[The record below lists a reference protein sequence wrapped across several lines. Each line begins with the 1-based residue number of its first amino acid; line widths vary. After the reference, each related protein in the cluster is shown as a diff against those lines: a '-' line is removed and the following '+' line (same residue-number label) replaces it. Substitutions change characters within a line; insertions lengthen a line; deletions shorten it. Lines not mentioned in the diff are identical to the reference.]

1 MRNRRQNSFLC
12 IMAMACAA
20 AIIGCGTPSI
30 KDGDTVMEIAGQPV
44 VKAEYQMVL
53 KSHVPEVKSQYT
65 TEEANA
71 EDFWEME
78 GGAGSPIGQVMELAR
93 EDLARKKVVARLA
106 QEAGIGVQAD
116 YGSIVEGMGT
126 ENTKRE
132 GRSASGEVIY
142 GLTSFTPEDYYSYV
156 YTDLESQLLE
166 KLKSSH
172 PVSEEEL
179 EAIYQENQGQYTSEI
194 RVQMLVGEMQAQD
207 PETGD
212 GGVQQP
218 DTGNGLPQ
226 DPETGD
232 GGVQQPDTGMAAAQQ
247 AKASMEEGA
256 DIDTLKG
263 QYPQINFYEPEM
275 SSLRTEEGKS
285 GAYAQ
290 RWMVSS
296 AMEEGQ
302 VCEPFLIGRNI
313 MVMRCLKREEN
324 VAEPFE
330 TIKGVLKSEVQTR
343 LAQEEIEQGIREA
356 EISFQEKTLEQAAL
370 EALEGS

>member
-263 QYPQINFYEPEM
+263 QYPQINFYELEM

-313 MVMRCLKREEN
+313 MVMRCLKREEK
-324 VAEPFE
+324 VAEPLE
-330 TIKGVLKSEVQTR
+330 TKKGGLKSEVQTR

>member
-30 KDGDTVMEIAGQPV
+30 KDSDTVMEIAGQPV

-53 KSHVPEVKSQYT
+53 KSHVPEVKSRYT

-78 GGAGSPIGQVMELAR
+78 GGAGSPIGQVMELAQ

-263 QYPQINFYEPEM
+263 QYPQINFYELEM

>member
-1 MRNRRQNSFLC
+1 
-12 IMAMACAA
+12 
-20 AIIGCGTPSI
+20 
-30 KDGDTVMEIAGQPV
+30 MEIAGQPV

-263 QYPQINFYEPEM
+263 QYPQINFYELEM

>member
-53 KSHVPEVKSQYT
+53 KSHVPEVKSRYT

-263 QYPQINFYEPEM
+263 QYPQINFYELEM

>member
-78 GGAGSPIGQVMELAR
+78 GGAGSPIGQVMELAQ

-232 GGVQQPDTGMAAAQQ
+232 GGVQQTDTGMAAAQQ

-263 QYPQINFYEPEM
+263 QYPQINFYELEM